1 MAVERQAALPRGRH
15 AAPRDVVERSQRERL
30 LQAMADAA
38 AEKGYA
44 HVTVADVIA
53 RAGVSRKSFYEYFDG
68 KEACFLAA
76 YAAGV
81 DLLLGTIDEA
91 LASTVDPFE
100 RTRVGVETYLRTLA
114 THPAL
119 ARTALIEALGAGP
132 AALDARAAVHDRFA
146 AQIGESLAAA
156 RALVPELP
164 EAPPLRLRACVGAI
178 DEIVLEHLRLAGAET
193 LEELAPAVIDVVT
206 GLLIGHETE
215 ARLRDAR

>member
-1 MAVERQAALPRGRH
+1 MVGDRQALPRGRH
-15 AAPRDVVERSQRERL
+15 AAPREVVEHSQRTRL
-30 LQAMADAA
+30 LAAMASAA

-44 HVTVADVIA
+44 HVAVADVIA
-53 RAGVSRKSFYEYFDG
+53 RAGVSRKSFYEQFND
-68 KEACFLAA
+68 KEGCFLAA

-81 DLLLGTIDEA
+81 DMLLGAIDEA

-114 THPAL
+114 SNPDL

-132 AALDARAAVHDRFA
+132 AALDARAAVHARFA

-164 EAPPLRLRACVGAI
+164 DAPPLRLRACVGAI
-178 DEIVLEHLRLAGAET
+178 DELVLEHLRLAGAET

-206 GLLIGHETE
+206 GLLIGYETE
-215 ARLRDAR
+215 ARLRAGG